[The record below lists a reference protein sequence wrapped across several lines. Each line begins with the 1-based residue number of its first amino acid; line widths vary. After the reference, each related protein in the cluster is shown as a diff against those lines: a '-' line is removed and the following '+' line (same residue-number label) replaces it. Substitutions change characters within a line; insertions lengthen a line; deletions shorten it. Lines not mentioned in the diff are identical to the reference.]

1 MSELLKIR
9 LPKVL
14 RRVHVPGS
22 RGAKARSAVGGMAP
36 SMEGE
41 MDRLLEEAYQD
52 GYGRAT
58 KEWGAR
64 LTEVLRSL
72 DREAGKLNAC
82 RQEFISSLERN
93 VVDLG
98 VAVAEKFVLSER
110 DKRNYS
116 IEAIVKSVLQKLEL
130 KGGRLT
136 VALNPSDYEAMDRE
150 VKLDDEGIYESIR
163 VVAEPE
169 VPRAGCR
176 LDTGLGRVAFSLE
189 EQMEEIRQLLARTEV
204 LDESGQD
211 DEIESSEADAQ
222 PVRAH

>member
-1 MSELLKIR
+1 
-9 LPKVL
+9 
-14 RRVHVPGS
+14 
-22 RGAKARSAVGGMAP
+22 
-36 SMEGE
+36 MEGG

-52 GYGRAT
+52 GYARAT

-72 DREAGKLNAC
+72 DREAGKLSAC
-82 RQEFISSLERN
+82 RQEFIASLERS

-98 VAVAEKFVLSER
+98 IAVAEKFVLGER
-110 DKRNYS
+110 DRRNYC
-116 IEAIVKSVLQKLEL
+116 IAEIVKSVLGKLEL

-136 VALNPSDYEAMDRE
+136 VALNPADYDALDRQAQ
-150 VKLDDEGIYESIR
+150 LDEEGVYESIR

-189 EQMEEIRQLLARTEV
+189 EQMAEIRNLLAGTEV
-204 LDESGQD
+204 SDESGRD
-211 DEIESSEADAQ
+211 DQLESSEADAQ